1 MVCQNNNK
9 LTKHLLTL
17 STKQTNTNSNNSNT
31 NNQPSHLRIG
41 RSHLNSHS
49 YLDSHSHLN
58 SNGGGV
64 LQVINPNTN

>member
-17 STKQTNTNSNNSNT
+17 STKQTNNSSNTNSN

-49 YLDSHSHLN
+49 YLN
-58 SNGGGV
+58 SRGGGV

>member
-9 LTKHLLTL
+9 LMKHLLTL
-17 STKQTNTNSNNSNT
+17 STKQTNTNSNSNT

>member
-17 STKQTNTNSNNSNT
+17 STKQTNNNN
-31 NNQPSHLRIG
+31 NNNNNNNDNQPSHLRIG
-41 RSHLNSHS
+41 RSSNLT
-49 YLDSHSHLN
+49 

-64 LQVINPNTN
+64 F